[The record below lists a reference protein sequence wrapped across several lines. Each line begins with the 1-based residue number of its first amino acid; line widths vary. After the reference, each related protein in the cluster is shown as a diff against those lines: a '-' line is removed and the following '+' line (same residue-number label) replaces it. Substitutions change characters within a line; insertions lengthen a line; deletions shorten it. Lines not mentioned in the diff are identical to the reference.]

1 MGFNGEALTCIR
13 GDRLVFEDLDFDLQP
28 GGCLVLRGPN
38 GSGKSS
44 LLRLCA
50 GFLAPAEGRL
60 RFDGL
65 PIDDDRE
72 AHRARLIYVGHLDP
86 LKPVLTVAENL
97 AFWAAMNGAS
107 GAAEDALARF
117 GMAGLADLP
126 ARYLS
131 AGQRRKVN
139 LARLATS
146 AAVLWLLDEPTTALD
161 DAAVA
166 ALTAL
171 IAAHRAD
178 GGMVMAA
185 THIDLGLPDA
195 AALRLETPRFPV
207 AVDFR

>member
-72 AHRARLIYVGHLDP
+72 AHRARLTYVGHLDP

-97 AFWAAMNGAS
+97 AFWAGMNGAS
-107 GAAEDALARF
+107 EAAEDALARF

-161 DAAVA
+161 DTAVA

-171 IAAHRAD
+171 IAAHRAA

-195 AALRLETPRFPV
+195 ATLRLETPRLPV